1 MTINSENF
9 LNLLKAHEEQAL
21 EFVLREYGG
30 FLMSVIRKHLF
41 LFPSMQEECMN
52 DVLLRIW
59 EHIDQFDETRNTFKN
74 WMAGIARY
82 QSIDYLRKYK
92 KHLEEI
98 SLSDICE
105 GREDTALLK
114 LIESEL
120 SAEIEEMLSC
130 LKPKDRSIFLKLF
143 YEDMDVEDVSRE
155 MGIKKSAIYQK
166 VSRGRKKLL
175 AWRQKGGSLI

>member
-9 LNLLKAHEEQAL
+9 LSHLKAREEQAL
-21 EFVLREYGG
+21 EFVLKEYGG

-41 LFPSMQEECMN
+41 LLPSMQEECMN

-59 EHIDQFDETRNTFKN
+59 EHIEQFDETRNTFKN
-74 WMAGIARY
+74 WIAGIARY

-92 KHLEEI
+92 KHLEEVP
-98 SLSDICE
+98 LSIVCE
-105 GREDTALLK
+105 GREDTALIK

-120 SAEIEEMLSC
+120 SAEIEEILSC
-130 LKPKDRSIFLKLF
+130 LKPNDRTIFLKLF
-143 YEDMDVEDVSRE
+143 YEDMDIEDVSQE
-155 MGIKKSAIYQK
+155 MGIKKSTIYQK

-175 AWRQKGGSLI
+175 ARRQKGGSMI